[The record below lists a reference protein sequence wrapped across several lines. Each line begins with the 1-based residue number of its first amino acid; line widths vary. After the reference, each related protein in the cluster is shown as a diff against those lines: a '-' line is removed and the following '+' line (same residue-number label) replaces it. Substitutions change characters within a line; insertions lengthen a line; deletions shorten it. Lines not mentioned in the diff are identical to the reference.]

1 MCSAATRVTATVNV
15 TASAGAATATSR
27 QYIKKKKRKSSPEED
42 PRKHAE
48 RDGQNLSREELRE
61 SREEPARDSTCDFAE
76 STQNDGEFGVG
87 ALRRSR

>member
-1 MCSAATRVTATVNV
+1 VCSAATRVT
-15 TASAGAATATSR
+15 ATATSR

-61 SREEPARDSTCDFAE
+61 SR
-76 STQNDGEFGVG
+76 
-87 ALRRSR
+87 